1 MADAEVP
8 QRTKPSTDE
17 GASPGRGGRRNQVN
31 LDELARRTEERD
43 FLLASIADLDREHA
57 AGDVDPDDYDELR
70 RGYVARAA
78 EAIRAVDA
86 DEATLRSQRD
96 ARPPR
101 RGRALIWVGG
111 VAVFT
116 VVAGVLLA
124 NALGSRGQGA
134 GLTGTGSMPGDQAS
148 TCRSLSMSKPA
159 EGITCYD
166 KVLEDQPDDVDALTY
181 QGWAKVRSGDVEGG
195 SAQFDR
201 VIELDP
207 GFADVHV
214 FKASVLKNAGDFVGA
229 KAELDRVYALNPSPI
244 VTSTLEQ
251 MGLDTEIAVGLLP
264 ADVQACWK
272 DEKAALDATVAVTS
286 KADAEIDRSAYAG
299 ALADVALSAKCLDT
313 VLAGRPTDADALV
326 LRSLAVG
333 VLGLIDGSTYDAAE
347 ADATAALA
355 ARGGDPA
362 ALLLRALWRDNLGN
376 VEGAAADLDALGDQR
391 VSPLVTAY
399 VEVAPVR
406 AQVEADRAA
415 ARSTTTTR

>member
-1 MADAEVP
+1 MAEPRVRPTVVD
-8 QRTKPSTDE
+8 
-17 GASPGRGGRRNQVN
+17 

-43 FLLASIADLDREHA
+43 FLLKSIDDLDREHE

-78 EAIRAVDA
+78 DAIRAVDA
-86 DEATLRSQRD
+86 DVATLRSQRETVP
-96 ARPPR
+96 RR
-101 RGRALIWVGG
+101 RGRALVWFGG
-111 VAVFT
+111 VALFT

-124 NALGSRGQGA
+124 NALGSRGEGA
-134 GLTGTGSMPGDQAS
+134 GLTGTGSMPGDESA

-159 EGITCYD
+159 EGVTCYD
-166 KVLEDQPDDVDALTY
+166 KFLEDQPDDVDALTY

-207 GFADVHV
+207 TFADVHV

-229 KAELDRVYALNPSPI
+229 KAELDRVYDLNPSPI

-251 MGLDTEIAVGLLP
+251 MGLDAEIAVGLLP

-272 DEKAALDATVAVTS
+272 DEKSALDAVLAAT
-286 KADAEIDRSAYAG
+286 AETDPEKFDQSAYAG
-299 ALADVALSAKCLDT
+299 ALANVAISAKCLDG
-313 VLAGRPTDADALV
+313 VLTARPADADALV

-333 VLGLIDGSTYDAAE
+333 VLGLVDGSTYDAAE

-355 ARGGDPA
+355 ARDGDPG

-376 VEGAAADLDALGDQR
+376 VEGASADLDALGDR
-391 VSPLVTAY
+391 RISPLVTEY
-399 VEVAPVR
+399 VQADPVR

-415 ARSTTTTR
+415 AAASTTTTR